1 MVWYP
6 HLLYHSCLVF
16 RTIPRLFE
24 ATKTRGGLNTI
35 NYMEDFVDE
44 NALQELVGPRPNGVN
59 KIQNGRH
66 VNKGRLHRS
75 NYE

>member
-1 MVWYP
+1 M
-6 HLLYHSCLVF
+6 F
-16 RTIPRLFE
+16 GTIPRPFE
-24 ATKTRGGLNTI
+24 ANKTRGSLNTI

-66 VNKGRLHRS
+66 VNKGKLYRS